1 MRKRKLVNLS
11 LVFVFLCLATT
22 SFADKI
28 KGYIWDIQGTTVV
41 VEGVAF
47 SIPPNVKI
55 ERKKHKGIR
64 FQDLQIGWEVEVEGK
79 QQGERFLVKKL
90 KVKNERY
97 DDIKIEG
104 FVVEV
109 NESHIDVDGHHVRW
123 PPDVNRNMVVP
134 GIRIKGK
141 GIIMDDGTIE
151 LKEAEILPR
160 GFDQGETEFM
170 TMAKQEIGQLKQQIE
185 PFDNPELQDYVS
197 RIGQNLVP
205 AWIDPNEFKFNF
217 TVIDD
222 PTLNAFA
229 LPDGTVVIHTG
240 LIAVLENEAQLA
252 TVIGHEIAHATH
264 RHGYRGYKNAQKMSW
279 VQLGAMVAGAVV
291 DTQTNSA
298 IAETLVGLG
307 SGLAI
312 SAAVNGHGRNL
323 EDDADRIGLH
333 YMVDAGYDPF
343 EAPVVWHRFNEHV
356 QDQSAVTNWFFSD
369 HSTHKARISNLTREI
384 NAHYREGFD
393 RSSYKTYEKRY
404 LKMAEP
410 LRRRTAVQDYH
421 RKEYKNAAKYFSQS
435 LEKDPNDAVA
445 HLYMGKIILDTGGPE
460 AADRALEAYKTAA
473 RLEPKY
479 AEPYREIGL
488 LYYRVE
494 NHQAA
499 VRAFETY
506 LQMEPDAPEGQQIR
520 TYIAKVRR

>member
-1 MRKRKLVNLS
+1 MKKRKLVNLS
-11 LVFVFLCLATT
+11 LVLLFLCLATT
-22 SFADKI
+22 SYADKI
-28 KGYIWDIQGTTVV
+28 KGYIWDIQGRTVV

-47 SIPPNVKI
+47 SIPPNAKI
-55 ERKKHKGIR
+55 ERKKHKGIA

-79 QQGERFLVKKL
+79 QQGESFLVKKL

-170 TMAKQEIGQLKQQIE
+170 MMAKQEIGQLKQQIE
-185 PFDNPELQDYVS
+185 PFDNPELQNYVS
-197 RIGQNLVP
+197 RVGQNLVP
-205 AWIDPNEFKFNF
+205 AWIDPNEFNFNF

-229 LPDGTVVIHTG
+229 LPDGTVVVHTG
-240 LIAVLENEAQLA
+240 LLAVLENEAQLA
-252 TVIGHEIAHATH
+252 TVIAHEIAHATH

-333 YMVDAGYDPF
+333 YMVDAGYDPY

-356 QDQSAVTNWFFSD
+356 QDQSAVANWFFSD
-369 HSTHKARISNLTREI
+369 HSTHKARISNLTQEI

-393 RSSYKTYEKRY
+393 RSSYKTYEARY
-404 LKMAEP
+404 LEMAEP

-421 RKEYKNAAKYFSQS
+421 RKEYNSAAKYFSQS
-435 LEKDPNDAVA
+435 LQKDPNDAVA
-445 HLYMGKIILDTGGPE
+445 HLYMGKIILDTGGPQS
-460 AADRALEAYKTAA
+460 ADRALEAYKTAA

-479 AEPYREIGL
+479 ADPYREMGL
-488 LYYRVE
+488 LFYRVDDPG
-494 NHQAA
+494 AA
-499 VRAFETY
+499 VEAFETY
-506 LQMEPDAPEGQQIR
+506 LQMKPNAPEAREIR
-520 TYIAKVRR
+520 AYIAKLTR